1 MGACVLPQWP
11 MSQHADDAQ
20 PRRSGGPEPIRYPR
34 ARLSPA
40 KDELMILAIPR
51 DEVEA
56 GDIAPIAEKLG
67 FLSETP
73 EMATRWEGRIGFVF
87 EGWDDD
93 PRETAEI
100 PAIRVYFAELTLA
113 WPYWLHFAEK
123 VGDTVPHVLRL
134 CCRGRIEA
142 VEHNLVGWRFGDLG
156 EVKREVERQFIEMN
170 RLYAELGLPATMKAR
185 VAEEVAQL
193 LENALH

>member
-1 MGACVLPQWP
+1 MT
-11 MSQHADDAQ
+11 
-20 PRRSGGPEPIRYPR
+20 EPDRNNSPGIRYPR

-56 GDIAPIAEKLG
+56 GDIAPVAQQLG

-73 EMATRWEGRIGFVF
+73 EMAIRWEGRLGFVF

-100 PAIRVYFAELTLA
+100 PVIRDYFSELTLA

-123 VGDTVPHVLRL
+123 VGDTLPHVLRL
-134 CCRGRIEA
+134 CCGGRMEDVGPDLI
-142 VEHNLVGWRFGDLG
+142 GWRFADLG
-156 EVKREVERQFIEMN
+156 EVKREVERQSIEMKQ
-170 RLYAELGLPATMKAR
+170 LYADLGLPQAMNQR
-185 VAEEVAQL
+185 IAEEVAQL

>member
-1 MGACVLPQWP
+1 
-11 MSQHADDAQ
+11 MSQADDAQ
-20 PRRSGGPEPIRYPR
+20 PRPPIRYPR

-56 GDIAPIAEKLG
+56 GDIAPIAEQLG

-93 PRETAEI
+93 PRESAEI
-100 PAIRVYFAELTLA
+100 PAIRGYFAELTQI

-142 VEHNLVGWRFGDLG
+142 VEHNLVGWRFGDLD

-170 RLYAELGLPATMKAR
+170 RLYAELGLPEAMRAR

-193 LENALH
+193 LENALQ

>member
-1 MGACVLPQWP
+1 
-11 MSQHADDAQ
+11 MSEPEHADN
-20 PRRSGGPEPIRYPR
+20 RPIRYPK

-40 KDELMILAIPR
+40 KDELMLLAIPR

-56 GDIAPIAEKLG
+56 GDIAPVAEQLG

-73 EMATRWEGRIGFVF
+73 EMAQRWEGRIGFYF

-100 PAIRVYFAELTLA
+100 PAVRDYFVALTKA
-113 WPYWLHFAEK
+113 WPFWLHFAEK
-123 VGDTVPHVLRL
+123 VGDTLPHVLRL
-134 CCRGRIEA
+134 CCVGRIEQVA
-142 VEHNLVGWRFGDLG
+142 PNLVGWRFADLG
-156 EVKREVERQFIEMN
+156 EVKREIERQFIEMN
-170 RLYAELGLPATMKAR
+170 RLYAELGLPRSMQER
-185 VAEEVAQL
+185 VSEEIAQH

>member
-1 MGACVLPQWP
+1 MNKPDHP
-11 MSQHADDAQ
+11 ERDDN
-20 PRRSGGPEPIRYPR
+20 RPIRYPK

-40 KDELMILAIPR
+40 KDETMVVTIPR
-51 DEVEA
+51 AQVEA
-56 GDIAPIAEKLG
+56 GDIAPAAQQLG

-73 EMATRWEGRIGFVF
+73 EMARRWEGRLSFAF
-87 EGWDDD
+87 AGWDDD

-100 PAIRVYFAELTLA
+100 PAIRAYFAKLTQA

-123 VGDTVPHVLRL
+123 VGDTLPHVLRL
-134 CCRGRIEA
+134 CCRGRIEE
-142 VEHNLVGWRFGDLG
+142 VDQHMVGWRFGDLG

-185 VAEEVAQL
+185 VSEEVAQL